1 MNWMEIQSKLND
13 LNDKYLELNNDKMFL
28 ENETNFETNKKAID
42 NILFYL
48 VKAIKNKI
56 KDLPVS
62 DEETRKRIMDFGNDI
77 DGISK
82 YINKLVNDF
91 ELYEKGMKVV
101 KTIIDLSDKEYEFE
115 DGFENSLSYKQKID
129 YIEKTIEMMNNDKLT
144 IEEKYDYID
153 SFDKTLS
160 NEDQGELHVQALIGK
175 DENHIVEM
183 KTIQILSNSYGNA
196 FEAFKKFDEYYQFV
210 LEVGA
215 VAENRMDNEPLEKR
229 LEDIGTILDS
239 PYVKKMNQNS
249 KNR

>member
-1 MNWMEIQSKLND
+1 
-13 LNDKYLELNNDKMFL
+13 
-28 ENETNFETNKKAID
+28 
-42 NILFYL
+42 
-48 VKAIKNKI
+48 
-56 KDLPVS
+56 
-62 DEETRKRIMDFGNDI
+62 
-77 DGISK
+77 
-82 YINKLVNDF
+82 
-91 ELYEKGMKVV
+91 
-101 KTIIDLSDKEYEFE
+101 
-115 DGFENSLSYKQKID
+115 
-129 YIEKTIEMMNNDKLT
+129 MNNDKLT

-175 DENHIVEM
+175 DENHIAET